1 MSGGLYYGTRESV
14 FIFVGLGAVWQ
25 LVSPL
30 FVARAQKATVTRLD
44 LSGPGQTAPVMLNN
58 GEPQREGSSPLIAA
72 YFIGLLTALAAVLYL
87 LPGQG
92 AGLP

>member
-1 MSGGLYYGTRESV
+1 M
-14 FIFVGLGAVWQ
+14 
-25 LVSPL
+25 
-30 FVARAQKATVTRLD
+30 ARSQKATVARLD
-44 LSGPGQTAPVMLNN
+44 LSGSGQTAPVMLP
-58 GEPQREGSSPLIAA
+58 GAAPMSESSSPLIAA